1 MCTMEVGSAHMPG
14 GCGKQ
19 QAQKEASQAPETP
32 KPTEVFL
39 LQAFMMSGNLV
50 CELRCRGTTT
60 VEAAKLRIARLCDVA
75 AHDQRLV
82 HHGEVLEDPRTLESC
97 TVLDTSL
104 PGVDG
109 LIVVQLVVNGASNV
123 ARSVRE
129 LGRSEN
135 PDIAIAGVLGDLVD
149 SVLRAE
155 HQLSERVRPRGETQL
170 SAAIGRGKRA
180 ELVNW
185 MVQAFTALRFDDA
198 ILHSIV
204 LTLDRYYTT
213 CSASSDTSNVQ
224 SVLLGAVCTEMKL
237 AGADEFPPGHW
248 QRVLCHICHG
258 QVELSSILKSEYE
271 VLARL
276 NFQVGAPTPLAFAR
290 ELGCGAPPDAE
301 IGRGAVEL
309 ASFLLELALFDP
321 TLQYCRPHVLLAG
334 GALSA
339 ALRVM
344 EVETPSLRQG
354 CREAREAIFQ
364 DLMFYDPENL
374 RVAEQEA
381 LCCEG
386 ELLVLWL
393 TCSEGHGNLEWALFY
408 PTVEGKFRGRDQLRS
423 VASNEV
429 IASAVR
435 ACGEARG
442 QC

>member
-60 VEAAKLRIARLCDVA
+60 MEAAKMRIARHCGIP
-75 AHDQRLV
+75 AHNQRFL
-82 HHGEVLEDPRTLESC
+82 HDGEVLEDARTLESC
-97 TVLDTSL
+97 TMLDTTL
-104 PGVDG
+104 FGVDG
-109 LIVVQLVVNGASNV
+109 MMVVQLVVNGTSNI
-123 ARSVRE
+123 ARNVRE
-129 LGRSEN
+129 LGRSDD
-135 PDIAIAGVLGDLVD
+135 PDIAIDGVLGDLVD
-149 SVLRAE
+149 TVLRAE
-155 HQLSERVRPRGETQL
+155 HQLSELVRPKGGTQL
-170 SAAIGRGKRA
+170 SAALGRGKRA
-180 ELVNW
+180 ELVHW

-276 NFQVGAPTPLAFAR
+276 NFQVGTPTPLTFAR
-290 ELGCGAPPDAE
+290 QL
-301 IGRGAVEL
+301 GRGAPDVEVGRGAIDL

-321 TLQYCRPHVLLAG
+321 ALQYCRAHVLLAG

-344 EVETPSLRQG
+344 EVETPSLRKG

-364 DLMFYDPENL
+364 DLTVYDPEKL
-374 RVAEQEA
+374 RGAEQEA
-381 LCCEG
+381 LCCEE
-386 ELLVLWL
+386 ELLDSWL
-393 TCSEGHGNLEWALFY
+393 TCAEGHGNLEWVAFY
-408 PTVEGKFRGRDQLRS
+408 PFIEDKFRSRGQLRG
-423 VASNEV
+423 VASKDI
-429 IASAVR
+429 IASALR
-435 ACGEARG
+435 ACGEAHG
-442 QC
+442 EC

>member
-1 MCTMEVGSAHMPG
+1 MCTMEVGSAQMPG

-19 QAQKEASQAPETP
+19 QGQKEAFQAPETP

-60 VEAAKLRIARLCDVA
+60 MEAAKMRIARHCGIP
-75 AHDQRLV
+75 AHNQRFL
-82 HHGEVLEDPRTLESC
+82 HDGEVLEDARTLESC
-97 TVLDTSL
+97 TMLDTTL
-104 PGVDG
+104 FGVDG
-109 LIVVQLVVNGASNV
+109 MIVVQLVVNGTSNI
-123 ARSVRE
+123 ARNVRE
-129 LGRSEN
+129 LGRSDD

-149 SVLRAE
+149 TVLRAE
-155 HQLSERVRPRGETQL
+155 HQLSELVRPKGGTQL
-170 SAAIGRGKRA
+170 SAALGRGKRA
-180 ELVNW
+180 ELVHW

-198 ILHSIV
+198 ILHSVV

-213 CSASSDTSNVQ
+213 CSAPSDMSNLQ

-237 AGADEFPPGHW
+237 VGADEFPPGHW
-248 QRVLCHICHG
+248 QQVLCHICHG
-258 QVELSSILKSEYE
+258 QIELKAILKSECD

-276 NFQVGAPTPLAFAR
+276 NFRVGAPTPLAFAR

-364 DLMFYDPENL
+364 DLTFYDPENL
-374 RVAEQEA
+374 RGAEQEA

-393 TCSEGHGNLEWALFY
+393 TCTEGRGNLEWALFY
-408 PTVEGKFRGRDQLRS
+408 PTVEGKFRGRGQLRS

-435 ACGEARG
+435 ACGEAHG